1 MATVCITGP
10 NRGIGLEL
18 ARQFRARGDDV
29 IAIVRE
35 PTPALIETGCEIVSG
50 VDVTDAA
57 STAILKD
64 AFQGRSID
72 LLLNNAGIFKDR
84 NGLAETDLDA
94 VRDEFEVNTLG
105 PLRVCQALAPTIE
118 DGGKLATLREHYLE

>member
-64 AFQGRSID
+64 ALQGRSID
-72 LLLNNAGIFKDR
+72 LLLNNGGRLDDASLRPTGHQTRHRDR
-84 NGLAETDLDA
+84 KTW
-94 VRDEFEVNTLG
+94 
-105 PLRVCQALAPTIE
+105 LAPVANRRPDSGDLPPHRGTE
-118 DGGKLATLREHYLE
+118 Q